1 VSYKRYFS
9 YIRVSTVRQGQHGT
23 SLAEQKAAI
32 ERFSRQWNLTVVK
45 QFEERET
52 AARQGRPVFL
62 QMLKELRGG
71 KADGV
76 IIHKIDRGAR
86 NLKDW
91 ADLGALIDS
100 GLEVHFAN
108 ETLDLSSRG
117 GRLSADIQAVVASDY
132 IRNLREETKK
142 GIYGRLKQGLYPFP
156 ARVGYLDA
164 GKGNPKRLD
173 PEQAPLVREAFELYA
188 SGRYG
193 LNALVE
199 RMYERGLRN
208 KNGGKVTRNGLAT
221 LLHNPFYTGLIRVET
236 MEELFAGQHPPI
248 VTRKLFDEVQAV
260 FAGKANKKQVKHF
273 FIFRRHIRCGSC
285 RNTLIPERQ
294 KGYIY
299 YRCQTKSCAQKT
311 LREELVENKLLET
324 LEKLRFDER
333 ENELFWT
340 EIVKYDRERA
350 MTVAATHKQLL
361 LHLEAVKLRR
371 AKLADA
377 YVDEVFD
384 KETYLERK
392 NSLIAEEHLIKEKLT
407 NPATADGK
415 ALRRVEK
422 FLELL
427 NQAYTSYKLGNPAE
441 KRELVKITTSN
452 FTAQGKS
459 VSIKLEMPF
468 QIVAER
474 ERFPVG
480 SPHRAATR
488 TYLAQIRELSKK
500 LYEFFF
506 GA

>member
-1 VSYKRYFS
+1 
-9 YIRVSTVRQGQHGT
+9 
-23 SLAEQKAAI
+23 
-32 ERFSRQWNLTVVK
+32 
-45 QFEERET
+45 
-52 AARQGRPVFL
+52 
-62 QMLKELRGG
+62 
-71 KADGV
+71 
-76 IIHKIDRGAR
+76 
-86 NLKDW
+86 
-91 ADLGALIDS
+91 
-100 GLEVHFAN
+100 
-108 ETLDLSSRG
+108 
-117 GRLSADIQAVVASDY
+117 
-132 IRNLREETKK
+132 
-142 GIYGRLKQGLYPFP
+142 
-156 ARVGYLDA
+156 
-164 GKGNPKRLD
+164 
-173 PEQAPLVREAFELYA
+173 
-188 SGRYG
+188 
-193 LNALVE
+193 
-199 RMYERGLRN
+199 
-208 KNGGKVTRNGLAT
+208 
-221 LLHNPFYTGLIRVET
+221 